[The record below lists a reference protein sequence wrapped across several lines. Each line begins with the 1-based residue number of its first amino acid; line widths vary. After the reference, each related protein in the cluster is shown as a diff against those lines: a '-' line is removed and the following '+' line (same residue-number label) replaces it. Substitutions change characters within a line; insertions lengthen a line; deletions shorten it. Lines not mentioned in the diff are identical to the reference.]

1 VEDPG
6 GPEKTSPVPV
16 TMRTRFAGSAPY
28 GMIPM
33 QRSAL
38 GMERH
43 LDDAAVALKVDR
55 RIDPLSEVGHLT
67 PAVHMG
73 RGEPDWTK
81 GHRPG
86 AHERR
91 PHLINQHRVY

>member
-1 VEDPG
+1 
-6 GPEKTSPVPV
+6 
-16 TMRTRFAGSAPY
+16 
-28 GMIPM
+28 M

-73 RGEPDWTK
+73 PWRAGLDE
-81 GHRPG
+81 G
-86 AHERR
+86 APAGRAR
-91 PHLINQHRVY
+91 APTASDQPAQSVLKKALARQA